1 MIENKKNSSHFRL
14 LQHISKC
21 ENGSIT
27 LAAIQEKYP
36 DKSVSGHAIGRTIKK
51 GTLIK
56 SVRTKNKSG
65 LTKMYYGLKWKS
77 LTNSNCSL
85 LDIKTISG
93 SDFFVMFESETKLQ
107 DISMGLLLMDT
118 KY

>member
-1 MIENKKNSSHFRL
+1 MEASHCQQYRKNI
-14 LQHISKC
+14 QISQISC
-21 ENGSIT
+21 
-27 LAAIQEKYP
+27 
-36 DKSVSGHAIGRTIKK
+36 HAIGRTIKK

-118 KY
+118 KYELKCHFMKINMLIFWCAARK

>member
-1 MIENKKNSSHFRL
+1 MEASHCQQYRKNI
-14 LQHISKC
+14 QISQ
-21 ENGSIT
+21 I
-27 LAAIQEKYP
+27 
-36 DKSVSGHAIGRTIKK
+36 SGHAIGRTIKKTFK

-85 LDIKTISG
+85 FDIKFISG
-93 SDFFVMFESETKLQ
+93 SDFFVMFESETKLP

>member
-1 MIENKKNSSHFRL
+1 
-14 LQHISKC
+14 
-21 ENGSIT
+21 
-27 LAAIQEKYP
+27 
-36 DKSVSGHAIGRTIKK
+36 
-51 GTLIK
+51 
-56 SVRTKNKSG
+56 
-65 LTKMYYGLKWKS
+65 MYYGLKWKS